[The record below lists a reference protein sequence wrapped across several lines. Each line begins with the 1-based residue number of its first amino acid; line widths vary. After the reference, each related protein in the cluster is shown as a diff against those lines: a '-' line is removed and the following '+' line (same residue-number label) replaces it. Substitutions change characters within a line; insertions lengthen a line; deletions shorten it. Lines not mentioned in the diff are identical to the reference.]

1 MVRYELEER
10 ARVPSKVGNI
20 FSTDNFLDAQLRI
33 MTTADIPDGM
43 RLKEIAGW
51 NQTPTDWE
59 RFLQAG
65 PDGCFVALVDQAGVD
80 AKVCGTATTI
90 IYEGKFAWIG
100 MVLVD
105 PDFRGRGIGT
115 DLLKKTIGYLDA
127 KKIPSQKLDATPAGK
142 PLYEKLGFVVEY
154 ELERWVLNREPA
166 AEGSAPENEPVNLSD
181 IFKWDRE
188 VFGADRSSLL
198 GSLNATDPDFT
209 LTASAEGALAGYAL
223 GRRGSRA
230 DHLGPWVARDETAA
244 RELLAEFLRRSRRE
258 TIFAD
263 CFTNNSFARRLL
275 EERKFQ
281 STRTLTRMYRG
292 TNQDPGRPELICA
305 ALGPEFG

>member
-1 MVRYELEER
+1 
-10 ARVPSKVGNI
+10 
-20 FSTDNFLDAQLRI
+20 

-51 NQTPTDWE
+51 NQTAADWE
-59 RFLQAG
+59 RFLRAG
-65 PDGCFVALVDQAGVD
+65 PDGCFVAVAEGAG
-80 AKVCGTATTI
+80 AGGKVCGTATTI
-90 IYEGKFAWIG
+90 IYEGKFAWIS

-115 DLLKKTIGYLDA
+115 GLLKKTIEHLDA

-142 PLYEKLGFVVEY
+142 PIYEKLGFVVEY
-154 ELERWVLNREPA
+154 ELERWVLNREISGKDSSPTV
-166 AEGSAPENEPVNLSD
+166 APTALNEIL
-181 IFKWDRE
+181 IWDRD
-188 VFGADRSSLL
+188 VFGAERGGLL
-198 GSLNATDPDFT
+198 RSLNDTDPDFT
-209 LTASAEGALAGYAL
+209 LTTAWENKLSGYAL

-230 DHLGPWVARDETAA
+230 DHLGPWVARDAPAA
-244 RELLAEFLRRSRRE
+244 RELLDEFLRRSRRE

-263 CFTNNSFARRLL
+263 CFMDNPFARRLL

-281 STRTLTRMYRG
+281 SARPLTRMVRG